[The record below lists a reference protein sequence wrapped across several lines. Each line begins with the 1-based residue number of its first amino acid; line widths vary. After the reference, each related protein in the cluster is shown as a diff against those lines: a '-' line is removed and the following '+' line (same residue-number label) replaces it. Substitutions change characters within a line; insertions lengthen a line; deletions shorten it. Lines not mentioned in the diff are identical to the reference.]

1 MAWVLQSGIFYYGV
15 RKYIFESPVLEDKR
29 QVISDALDVFLAGF
43 ERIFAAPGRP
53 LRAPVK
59 AVG

>member
-1 MAWVLQSGIFYYGV
+1 MFYYGV

-29 QVISDALDVFLAGF
+29 QVIGDALDVFLS
-43 ERIFAAPGRP
+43 RIRTGLRNRHGPAARP
-53 LRAPVK
+53 AK